1 MIVRIVQMSF
11 QQEKITDFTTLFE
24 ERKETIRGFDG
35 CLHLEL
41 WQDTKHAH
49 IFFTYSMWDSE
60 QHLDHYRFSEF
71 FKDTWAKTKALF
83 ADKPQAWSVN
93 RKSVTGNTNL

>member
-1 MIVRIVQMSF
+1 MSF

-41 WQDTKHAH
+41 WQDTKRAH

-71 FKDTWAKTKALF
+71 FKDTWGKTKALF